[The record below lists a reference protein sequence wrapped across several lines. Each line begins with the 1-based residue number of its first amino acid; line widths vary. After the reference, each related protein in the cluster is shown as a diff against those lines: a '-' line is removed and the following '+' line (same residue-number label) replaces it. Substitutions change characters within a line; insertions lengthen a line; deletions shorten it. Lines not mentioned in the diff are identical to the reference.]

1 MLWNSRGSARR
12 SPPYSTRCHSW
23 LEPGLSLALLLT
35 LQIVGL
41 LAVRSGL
48 HPPLA
53 LEPLPEVARAADAAP
68 VLPARVDLLAA
79 RAGERV
85 GRFPGRHGHSSLLA
99 GPASAH
105 AATPALARVALPEPQ
120 PWFRF
125 ARQNATVAPGTPHL
139 RGVVEDAQTG
149 QPLDRVLILSDR
161 RVLAVSEEGRFQLP
175 FPHEGGVVRLK
186 ALNYRPAEVLVPS
199 GEDREVTVRL
209 EPFTPRG
216 VYLTFY
222 GIGDREIRTRTLEL
236 LERTELNTLIIDVK
250 GDRGLIS
257 YKSEV
262 PLAQAIGA
270 TRITTFRDVD
280 VLLPNL
286 RAQGVYTIARIVT
299 FKDSVLA
306 AAHPE
311 WAIRDERT
319 GEPWIDNEGLAWVD
333 PFRPEVWAYVIAVAK
348 EAAEKGFDEIQFD
361 YIRFPTDGRIQHAL
375 YSRLPNLP
383 ERMGAIN
390 GFLAEAAAALKPLG
404 VFVAADVFGYTL
416 WRTDDTGIGQRI
428 EDMARH
434 VDVLSPMVYP
444 SSYHLGIPGYR
455 YSVAHPYEI
464 VYRSLLRGRERLRGH
479 PVRIRPW
486 LQDFR
491 DYAFDRRRYTPQ
503 DVLAQTRASEE
514 AVGSDGWMLWNPR
527 ARYTVEA
534 LAPKSGEAEV
544 LPAPETADPAEDDG
558 RLMWLAE

>member
-1 MLWNSRGSARR
+1 MPWRSRGSARPSPRR
-12 SPPYSTRCHSW
+12 SARWRFW
-23 LEPGLSLALLLT
+23 LEPSLSLALLLS
-35 LQIVGL
+35 LQILGL
-41 LAVRSGL
+41 VAVRSGL

-53 LEPLPEVARAADAAP
+53 LASLPEPTRAAPAAPTLLARAA
-68 VLPARVDLLAA
+68 LATA
-79 RAGERV
+79 RAGERAAWFPDRR
-85 GRFPGRHGHSSLLA
+85 GRFS
-99 GPASAH
+99 ASAWPVSPRNG
-105 AATPALARVALPEPQ
+105 TPVLARVALPEPQ
-120 PWFRF
+120 PWLR
-125 ARQNATVAPGTPHL
+125 ATRPNPLEAQESPRL
-139 RGVVEDAQTG
+139 RGVIEDAQTG
-149 QPLDRVLILSDR
+149 QPVTGARILADGHVR
-161 RVLAVSEEGRFQLP
+161 AISEEGRFQLP
-175 FPHEGGVVRLK
+175 FPRDGGAVQVK
-186 ALNYRPAEVLVPS
+186 ALHYRAAEVLVPA

-236 LERTELNTLIIDVK
+236 VERTELNTLIIDVK
-250 GDRGLIS
+250 GDRGFIS

-270 TRITTFRDVD
+270 TRITTFRDVE
-280 VLLPNL
+280 VLLPTL
-286 RAQGVYTIARIVT
+286 RAQGIYTIARIVT
-299 FKDSVLA
+299 FKDPVLA
-306 AAHPE
+306 AARPE
-311 WAIRDERT
+311 WAVLDERT

-375 YSRLPNLP
+375 YSRPPDLP

-390 GFLAEAAAALKPLG
+390 GFLAEAAAVLKPLG
-404 VFVAADVFGYTL
+404 VFLAADVFGYTL

-434 VDVLSPMVYP
+434 LDVLSPMVYP

-464 VYRSLLRGRERLRGH
+464 VYHSLVRGRERLRGS

-503 DVLAQTRASEE
+503 DVLAQTRASAE
-514 AVGSDGWMLWNPR
+514 AVGADGWMLWNPR
-527 ARYTVEA
+527 ARYSAEA
-534 LAPKSGEAEV
+534 LAPKPGEAEV
-544 LPAPETADPAEDDG
+544 APAPETADRAEDDG
-558 RLMWLAE
+558 RLTWLQE

>member
-1 MLWNSRGSARR
+1 MPWNSRGSARR
-12 SPPYSTRCHSW
+12 PPHNRPRWRFW

-35 LQIVGL
+35 FQIVGL
-41 LAVRSGL
+41 LAVRPGL

-53 LEPLPEVARAADAAP
+53 LEPLPEPARAADVAL
-68 VLPARVDLLAA
+68 VLPAREDLAAA
-79 RAGERV
+79 RAGERME
-85 GRFPGRHGHSSLLA
+85 SLPDRGERPSQLA
-99 GPASAH
+99 RPASPRP
-105 AATPALARVALPEPQ
+105 ATPALARVALPGPT
-120 PWFRF
+120 PWFRL
-125 ARQNATVAPGTPHL
+125 ARPHQIAAPGTPRL
-139 RGVVEDAQTG
+139 RGVIEDAESG
-149 QPLDRVLILSDR
+149 RPLEGVRILSEG
-161 RVLAVSEEGRFQLP
+161 RVLAVAEEGRFQLP
-175 FPHEGGVVRLK
+175 FPPEGGTVRVK
-186 ALNYRPAEVLVPS
+186 ALNYRPAEVLVPA

-216 VYLTFY
+216 IYLTFY
-222 GIGDREIRTRTLEL
+222 GIGDRGIRTRALEL
-236 LERTELNTLIIDVK
+236 LERTALNTLIIDVK

-280 VLLPNL
+280 VLLPTL
-286 RAQGVYTIARIVT
+286 RAQGIYTIARIVT
-299 FKDSVLA
+299 FKDPVLA

-375 YSRLPNLP
+375 YSRSPDLP

-404 VFVAADVFGYTL
+404 AFVAADVFGYTL

-455 YSVAHPYEI
+455 YSVAYPYEI
-464 VYRSLLRGRERLRGH
+464 VYRSLVRARERLRGH

-491 DYAFDRRRYTPQ
+491 DYAFDRRRYTPR

-514 AVGSDGWMLWNPR
+514 ALGADGWMLWNPR
-527 ARYTVEA
+527 ARYTEEA
-534 LAPKSGEAEV
+534 LAPKPGEAEV
-544 LPAPETADPAEDDG
+544 LPAAEPADLPEADG
-558 RLMWLAE
+558 RLTWLQE